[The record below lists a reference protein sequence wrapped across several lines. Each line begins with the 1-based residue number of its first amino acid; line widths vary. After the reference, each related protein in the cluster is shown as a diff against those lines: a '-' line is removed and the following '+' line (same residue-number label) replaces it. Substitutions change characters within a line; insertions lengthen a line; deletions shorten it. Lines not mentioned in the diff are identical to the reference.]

1 MDTGR
6 PRRSKP
12 PTPAKKGR
20 GAPSPAK
27 TDVKSREVPGKSPPD
42 GRLVEQV
49 RFLARQSAE
58 EFYERAQKHA
68 SREKRR
74 KI

>member
-1 MDTGR
+1 
-6 PRRSKP
+6 
-12 PTPAKKGR
+12 
-20 GAPSPAK
+20 
-27 TDVKSREVPGKSPPD
+27 VKSREVPGKSPPD